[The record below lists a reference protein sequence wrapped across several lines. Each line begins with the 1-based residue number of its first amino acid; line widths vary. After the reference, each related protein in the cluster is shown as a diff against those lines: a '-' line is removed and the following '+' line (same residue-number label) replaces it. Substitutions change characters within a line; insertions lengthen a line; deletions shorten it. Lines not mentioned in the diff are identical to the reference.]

1 MARLSARGRVEV
13 NARRGWF
20 VVQPSLDE
28 AREAFGARL
37 ALEPGLLRGLTGPLP
52 AAALARLKTH
62 IADEQAAIRAS
73 DAGER
78 SWLLGDFSV
87 CLAQCAGNPLL
98 AGNLMARNPQLG
110 IECKFVL
117 KDSPN
122 FIGVAKGED
131 KLRLKVNEIIA
142 GAKASGD
149 LDKMAQKCL
158 GRPAGD
164 LPN

>member
-20 VVQPSLDE
+20 VVQRSLDE

-110 IECKFVL
+110 TECKFVL

-131 KLRLKVNEIIA
+131 KLRLKVNQILTD
-142 GAKASGD
+142 AKASGD
-149 LDKMAQKCL
+149 LDKMAMKWL